1 MTEKINSLLHN
12 IASDFAELAEEIDKA
27 FGETNSRIDRLET
40 EVARN
45 RSTLRK
51 VAELITSELE

>member
-1 MTEKINSLLHN
+1 MTEKINNLLHN
-12 IASDFAELAEEIDKA
+12 IASDFAALSEELDKA
-27 FGETNSRIDRLET
+27 FGDMNSKIGRLEC
-40 EVARN
+40 EVERN